1 MDTLAA
7 VTSMHASEQLEE
19 WPYTQKIA
27 LLDFLGRTRRN
38 SAAQVLRSSQPGG
51 VNACKGN

>member
-1 MDTLAA
+1 
-7 VTSMHASEQLEE
+7 MHASEQLEE

-27 LLDFLGRTRRN
+27 LLDFLRRTRRN
-38 SAAQVLRSSQPGG
+38 SAAQILRSSQSGG